1 MSKQFID
8 ELDKYKGIN
17 RTASIPTNTVAI
29 DTNTININK
38 TENLSD
44 SISFQDLD
52 TKLFDDETFT
62 KPKEYAPIKIDT
74 KLFDDADLYK
84 PKDKFNNPHG
94 YGTYFNQNGTY
105 GANFNKNSIETSELI
120 DDNKSAF
127 NNSHGYGSKFKN
139 KGYGTTFE
147 VEDSIESNVLSELY
161 DNTSDF
167 ISQGINGISRFINKN
182 IRDNDTKSSIKIK
195 TPVTNKGS
203 KYNIIPDSFV
213 GDTVYKDDKRRY
225 ILPESIDLNNITL
238 GVRNRGDYTPINTEG
253 AIITNFFPFKK
264 ASSIK
269 DTKGTYMGID
279 NKGNFK
285 IGTKGDFS
293 NDDMVTR
300 TFENELISFDKDE
313 NGNQIY
319 KSDKAHGNASRKVP
333 VVNIM
338 QNGKAV
344 KGSINLLT
352 DKEGKGDTYGMVTG
366 GRLVAKA
373 DNETRLISGSINDI
387 ESQLNDM
394 KKRHNLKTIK
404 IYVLDNGTYNQ
415 GFRTK
420 DKYIN
425 SKDLKGYDNS
435 NTSGGNFMYIKN
447 QDKYQSDTIK
457 TPNIRTIDSESY
469 KKGHS
474 LTNKQKGVVLHHTAF
489 MDSDLKDVTEHLTNP
504 KSNASSHVVIGY
516 DGFRRVL
523 ANPNDVTF
531 HAGQSRWNNTDNVND
546 FMIGIEFQ
554 GDTNKKDLTKDQI
567 NSAIEYL
574 VPIIRKNNIKLE
586 DITTHEQVRKLYND
600 YQKMI
605 NGDTAPN
612 KPDINQANYIKII
625 KALKEK
631 LYYNK

>member
-17 RTASIPTNTVAI
+17 RTSSTSTTPVSI
-29 DTNTININK
+29 DTNTISMTK

-52 TKLFDDETFT
+52 IKLFDDETFT
-62 KPKEYAPIKIDT
+62 KPKEHTPIKIDT
-74 KLFDDADLYK
+74 KLFDDEDLYK

-94 YGTYFNQNGTY
+94 YGTYFNQSGTS
-105 GANFNKNSIETSELI
+105 GANFNKNSIETSELV
-120 DDNKSAF
+120 DDGKPAF
-127 NNSHGYGSKFKN
+127 NNAHGYGSKFKN
-139 KGYGTTFE
+139 KGHGAKFE
-147 VEDSIESNVLSELY
+147 VEDSSEPI
-161 DNTSDF
+161 SDF

-182 IRDNDTKSSIKIK
+182 IRDNDTKSSIKTS
-195 TPVTNKGS
+195 TPIENTDS
-203 KYNIIPDSFV
+203 KYNLIPDSYV

-269 DTKGTYMGID
+269 DTKGIYMGID
-279 NKGNFK
+279 NKGSFK

-293 NDDMVTR
+293 NDDMITR

-338 QNGKAV
+338 QNGKSV

-420 DKYIN
+420 DKHIN
-425 SKDLKGYDNS
+425 SKDLRDYDNS

-457 TPNIRTIDSESY
+457 SPNIRTVDSESY

-474 LTNKQKGVVLHHTAF
+474 LINKQKGVVLHHTAF
-489 MDSDLKDVTEHLTNP
+489 MNSDLNAVTKHLTNP
-504 KSNASSHVVIGY
+504 KSNASAHVIIGY
-516 DGFRRVL
+516 NGFRRVL

-531 HAGQSRWNNTDNVND
+531 HAGQSRWNNVDNVND

-567 NSAIEYL
+567 NSVIEYL
-574 VPIIRKNNIKLE
+574 APIVRKNNIRLE

-600 YQKMI
+600 YQKMT

-625 KALKEK
+625 NALKEK